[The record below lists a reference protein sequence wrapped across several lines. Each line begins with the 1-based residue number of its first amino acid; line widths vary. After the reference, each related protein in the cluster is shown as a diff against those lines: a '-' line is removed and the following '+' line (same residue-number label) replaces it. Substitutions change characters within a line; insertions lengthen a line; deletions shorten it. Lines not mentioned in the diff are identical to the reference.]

1 VRAIVAALRRLRN
14 RSAISGID
22 YDFLPAGPFGIIS
35 VLVFERAWMRGN
47 LGGDVYAQD
56 LKTAGASRWLAAKVA
71 EGATIN

>member
-1 VRAIVAALRRLRN
+1 
-14 RSAISGID
+14 
-22 YDFLPAGPFGIIS
+22 
-35 VLVFERAWMRGN
+35 MRGN